1 MKILI
6 NINNSK
12 YSNNTIGLDMIWEM
26 QNEDEQ
32 EISIKLELCLL
43 ILILS

>member
-12 YSNNTIGLDMIWEM
+12 YSNNAIGLDMIWEM